1 MWKTVTT
8 TWCTSKGRKWM
19 EDTGI
24 MWSEQTEGW
33 VFINNGMIFFTTLW
47 FAISTLEEITKEIL
61 E

>member
-1 MWKTVTT
+1 
-8 TWCTSKGRKWM
+8 M

-24 MWSEQTEGW
+24 MCSEQTEGW

-47 FAISTLEEITKEIL
+47 FAISTLEGITKEIL